1 MLADD
6 LERYLAGEPVQAQ
19 PDRRS
24 YRLRKFVLRNKLPL
38 AAGSAI
44 VLALGTGLGAA
55 LWQADVAREQAQRA
69 TAMNTF
75 VLSLIQQADPN
86 ASQHT
91 KAAGLAMLAAI
102 EQRIDNE
109 FKGSPD
115 QLVQLRVRV
124 GDAYRN
130 RGELAAAR
138 RVFRRAIDDAAPRL
152 SANNLSL
159 LRARVRAADFNLIT
173 SLESVADLTPI
184 IERLRPMGRE
194 GADLLIDA
202 FMIREQL
209 ASRFAIPAAKT
220 RAEGRNQLVEAYDVA
235 TRHFGE
241 GSRQQLKVA
250 SRHSW
255 LIAKLKGPGEDGR
268 PDALAL
274 LEHVLEKARQRPDF
288 SASSVEYLDAL
299 WSYGSWLCQ
308 FDRAA
313 EGLRILWDIA
323 GTVRVARLRELAAR
337 NAAGD
342 DWPVS
347 S

>member
-6 LERYLAGEPVQAQ
+6 LERYLAGEPVRAQ

-24 YRLRKFVLRNKLPL
+24 YRLRKFVVRNKLPV

-44 VLALGTGLGAA
+44 VLALGIGLGVA

-86 ASQHT
+86 ASQQT
-91 KAAGLAMLAAI
+91 KAADLAMLAAI
-102 EQRIDNE
+102 EQRIDTE

-115 QLVQLRVRV
+115 QLVQLRVSV

-138 RVFRRAIDDAAPRL
+138 RVFKRAVDDAAPRL
-152 SANNLSL
+152 PADNLSL

-173 SLESVADLTPI
+173 SLDSVADLSKI

-202 FMIREQL
+202 FLIREQL
-209 ASRFAIPAAKT
+209 ANRFHIPALPT
-220 RAEGRNQLVEAYDVA
+220 RAEIRNHLIEAYEVA

-250 SRHSW
+250 SRHAW
-255 LIAKLKGPGEDGR
+255 LIAKVTKEPGGDGR
-268 PDALAL
+268 PDALLL
-274 LEHVLEKARQRPDF
+274 LEHVLGQARQRPDF
-288 SASSVEYLDAL
+288 NASSVEYLDAL
-299 WSYGSWLCQ
+299 GSYGWWLCASG
-308 FDRAA
+308 RSA
-313 EGLRILWDIA
+313 EGLRILWDVA
-323 GTVRVARLRELAAR
+323 GSVRESYG
-337 NAAGD
+337 AGSLQLEP
-342 DWPVS
+342 PVGFIG
-347 S
+347 